1 MKKILMI
8 SAFYL
13 ENNTSRPYH
22 MKLYFEQ
29 KGFKVKVITTN
40 FNHSTKRKEKI
51 DSSNVVQLNVPSY
64 SKTLSFKRIFSH
76 MIFAYKIRKFIKSE
90 EYDLIYVA
98 VPPNLSSYFASKI
111 AAHRKKIIIV
121 DIIDIWPQNNN
132 KGVFAPIYKIWQK
145 WRDIAISKSNILL
158 LETTAYIEK
167 VNSINNNY
175 NLVYIAKP
183 TDISFNLDET
193 LEMRK
198 DFKRELKIAYLG
210 NFSDS
215 YDFDSLV
222 FILEAL
228 KSFNASLI
236 IIGDGP
242 LKSEVLEKITSKQI
256 FYQDYGIVFDEMTKG
271 KILNQCH
278 FGYNAVKESTLVG
291 LSYKSIDYLS
301 FSLPLI
307 NSVKYDTCDLI
318 ETYHAGINFN
328 AEKLNELILHISS
341 LTFDGYLQMISGAK
355 ELFDAHFSID
365 SFYNTMESILQQRGV
380 IDETNNSI

>member
-1 MKKILMI
+1 MKKVLIV

-13 ENNTSRPYH
+13 ENATSRPYQIRTCFE
-22 MKLYFEQ
+22 KL
-29 KGFKVKVITTN
+29 GFNVHVLTTN
-40 FNHSTKRKEKI
+40 FNHSSKKHEIII
-51 DSSNVVQLNVPSY
+51 DENVTQIHVNEYKSTF
-64 SKTLSFKRIFSH
+64 SLSRILSHLTYAFKL
-76 MIFAYKIRKFIKSE
+76 RKFIRKQ
-90 EYDLIYVA
+90 EYDLLYIA

-111 AAHRKKIIIV
+111 AAHRKKLIIV
-121 DIIDIWPQNNN
+121 DIIDIWPQNNT
-132 KGVFAPIYKIWQK
+132 KGIFSPIYKIWQK
-145 WRDIAISKSNILL
+145 WRDIAVSKSNILL

-167 VNSINNNY
+167 VNSINQDY

-183 TDISFNLDET
+183 TEISFNLDET
-193 LEMRK
+193 KEMRK
-198 DFKRELKIAYLG
+198 DFKKELKIAYLG

-228 KSFNASLI
+228 KIFNASLI

-242 LKSEVLEKITSKQI
+242 LKSEVLEKLTNKKII
-256 FYQDYGIVFDEMTKG
+256 YQDYGIVFDEMLKG

-301 FSLPLI
+301 FSLPLL

-328 AEKLNELILHISS
+328 AEKLNELVLHITS
-341 LTFDGYLQMISGAK
+341 LTFDGYLHMINGAK